1 MKPPAL
7 PIPRTGGGG
16 TTMMKASLIACR
28 RPNRL
33 PMTALAGRPAL
44 VRSSKGCSAAK
55 IAAAFEALV
64 KVAPEKPAKATAF
77 FTPGVWSMISVARRV
92 TSSVRESDAP
102 SGVWMTT
109 MT

>member
-7 PIPRTGGGG
+7 PMPRTGGGG
-16 TTMMKASLIACR
+16 TTMMKASWIACR

-33 PMTALAGRPAL
+33 ADDGARRQARLGALLERLAAP
-44 VRSSKGCSAAK
+44 AK

-77 FTPGVWSMISVARRV
+77 FTPGVSSMISRR
-92 TSSVRESDAP
+92 AAA
-102 SGVWMTT
+102 
-109 MT
+109 